1 MAKKGNSA
9 PARNNPTPA
18 RSNPAPARNN
28 PAPAP
33 ARVQTNAGVNPMGS
47 PKAPT
52 LSQNLKIAGTG
63 GITKQELKN
72 ITEASGKSGGQ
83 VIQRLDK
90 INQNLKAKDQTGI
103 NLNSGAANMLI
114 KEAGPAYGGMYGLTQ
129 KPTFGTGRIG
139 QTLESMRGTRATG
152 GYQNPQSGYGRVTS
166 GTAPSLMMG
175 GTAIRPGG
183 REVVQG
189 FGKQFQGTMP
199 VSNTAAA
206 GSTMPTAAPT
216 EAAPMEPMFPELP
229 ELPEEEEQPDINI
242 NMDSLGANLANWAS
256 GFKTARSS
264 RQRAGRGAQGLAS
277 QRVAPSGT
285 WRYSV

>member
-1 MAKKGNSA
+1 MAKKN
-9 PARNNPTPA
+9 
-18 RSNPAPARNN
+18 NPAPARNN

-33 ARVQTNAGVNPMGS
+33 ARVQTNAGVNPMGN
-47 PKAPT
+47 PAPAKPAT
-52 LSQNLKIAGTG
+52 ISQGLKIAGTG
-63 GITKQELKN
+63 GITKQELKT
-72 ITEASGKSGGQ
+72 IADTTGKSGGQ

-206 GSTMPTAAPT
+206 GSTMPTTDPT

-229 ELPEEEEQPDINI
+229 ELPEKEEEQPDINI